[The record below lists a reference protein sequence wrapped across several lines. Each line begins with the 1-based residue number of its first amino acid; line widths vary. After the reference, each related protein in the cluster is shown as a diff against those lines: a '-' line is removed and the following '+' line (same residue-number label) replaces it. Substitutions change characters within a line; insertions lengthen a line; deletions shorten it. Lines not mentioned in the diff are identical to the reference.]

1 MFLHINCSTS
11 SLKRINS
18 DVDTWCCT
26 DVVIV
31 VASAAAFAADML
43 RVVIFFFFLSLSV
56 TLALSYRSTTRKL
69 LIIQFESRI
78 TLVG

>member
-11 SLKRINS
+11 SLKLINS

-43 RVVIFFFFLSLSV
+43 RVVIFFLFLSLSV
-56 TLALSYRSTTRKL
+56 TLALSYTTRKL
-69 LIIQFESRI
+69 LIIQFES
-78 TLVG
+78 LE